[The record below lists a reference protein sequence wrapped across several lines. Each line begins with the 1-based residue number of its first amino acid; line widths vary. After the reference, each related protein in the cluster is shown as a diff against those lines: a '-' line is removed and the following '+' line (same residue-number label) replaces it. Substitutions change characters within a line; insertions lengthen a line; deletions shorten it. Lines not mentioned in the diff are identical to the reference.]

1 MLLLAKVDAA
11 LYRAEKAAV
20 AAMLAAMG
28 LVVFLDVVHRVAT
41 REGSWLANPVVVG
54 VVAVVVAALAFRTR
68 GKPAAWGVGAGLA
81 FVAAQAAFVKLVPNG
96 LVWSQTLALALTLWL
111 GLMGASLAAHER
123 RHLALD
129 VGSKLWPASMVNK
142 AAAVGHFLTAAFCV
156 GLLWL
161 GWRSVGAH
169 FDLWTST
176 EGAAGTL
183 SGLAIPKWA
192 ANLAIPYGMAALGFR
207 FALEGVRT
215 WRGEL
220 EVGGD
225 DTLHQLGIE
234 DVAGG
239 KA

>member
-1 MLLLAKVDAA
+1 MRLLAKVDDA
-11 LYRAEKAAV
+11 LFAVEKVAV
-20 AAMLAAMG
+20 AAMLVAMG

-41 REGSWLANPVVVG
+41 REGSWLANPFAVG
-54 VVAVVVAALAFRTR
+54 VVAAGVGALAFRTR

-81 FVAAQAAFVKLVPNG
+81 FVAAQVAFVKLVPNG

-129 VGSKLWPASMVNK
+129 IGSKLWPASMANQ
-142 AAAVGHFLTAAFCV
+142 AAAVGHFVTAAFCV
-156 GLLWL
+156 GVLWL

-169 FDLWTST
+169 LELWTAT

-215 WRGEL
+215 WRGEIA
-220 EVGGD
+220 VGVD
-225 DTLHQLGIE
+225 DTLHQLGI
-234 DVAGG
+234 DDSTGAKV
-239 KA
+239 